1 MYLILKSGHEIHGSW
16 LIYSPSAVSLF
27 CYICKLYSP
36 NNTLL
41 CKEGFSDWQ
50 HTKERL
56 REHENSFIHRK
67 AICDFS
73 NRSID
78 IKRINCQL
86 VKQYKKDVQYWR
98 DVLKQTIAVVQY
110 LTLRGSALFGE
121 NEIIGNAHNGNFWV
135 LLS

>member
-1 MYLILKSGHEIHGSW
+1 

-41 CKEGFSDWQ
+41 CKEDFSDWQ

-56 REHENSFIHRK
+56 RKHENSFIHRK

-78 IKRINCQL
+78 IKRIDCQL
-86 VKQYKKDVQYWR
+86 VLQYKKDVQYWR
-98 DVLKQTIAVVQY
+98 DVLKRTVAAVQF
-110 LTLRGSALFGE
+110 LAQRGLAFFGE
-121 NEIIGNAHNGNFWV
+121 N
-135 LLS
+135 